1 MIGDGNQVASFRR
14 SELQQLDETLLGCVS
29 GGQPGPLTVP
39 AFYQQSGVAPHSSS
53 PSTTISGSI
62 PQAVRYDALLRPV
75 PELDTECD
83 FGTMLTSAEIMA
95 VADSIETFDTEWV
108 SNAMVEHSIW

>member
-1 MIGDGNQVASFRR
+1 MAH
-14 SELQQLDETLLGCVS
+14 
-29 GGQPGPLTVP
+29 PL
-39 AFYQQSGVAPHSSS
+39 
-53 PSTTISGSI
+53 
-62 PQAVRYDALLRPV
+62 RYDALLKPV
-75 PELDTECD
+75 HELDGECD

>member
-14 SELQQLDETLLGCVS
+14 AELQQLDETLLGCIS
-29 GGQPGPLTVP
+29 GSQPGPLAAP
-39 AFYQQSGVAPHSSS
+39 AFYQQPDGLPHPSS
-53 PSTTISGSI
+53 PSTSISASI
-62 PQAVRYDALLRPV
+62 QQPVRYDALLRPV
-75 PELDTECD
+75 HELDGECD